1 MKKRVLIAGCFDLLH
16 PGHVFLI
23 SEAAKLGEVY
33 VIVATDK
40 NRKLYSGTSPIIPQE
55 QRLEMIKSLKNV
67 KDGRLGRSDNDTLK
81 TVEEI
86 SPDIILLGPDQE
98 YSVELLQ
105 KGLQKKELDH
115 IEVRR
120 LETYYK
126 KYKLHSSSL
135 IKSKIIEKG
144 KNKFR

>member
-105 KGLQKKELDH
+105 KGLQNKGLDH

-144 KNKFR
+144 KNKLR